1 MYPAFRSIDVAGL
14 RRAGADPPQPVR
26 FALDVHLGKL
36 SSLRRFAGFDAVT
49 LVDDAAVAN
58 AARDGRVVLTRA
70 VGLLKRSV
78 VRHGRWVRHTDPE
91 FQDCRRAVVG
101 TRPRRMRWRLDG

>member
-36 SSLRRFAGFDAVT
+36 SSLRRFVGFDAVT

-70 VGLLKRSV
+70 VACSSAALFDTAVGSATPIPNFRI
-78 VRHGRWVRHTDPE
+78 
-91 FQDCRRAVVG
+91 AVV
-101 TRPRRMRWRLDG
+101 P